1 MIEAGPFMRYQHY
14 RPIEAFLTDSYACL
28 PLGYVVVQA
37 ALVVAGLRSRW
48 PHIRFWI
55 DRTLKR
61 WQLVGVCLVF
71 LLFSAAPSRN
81 LPQYLIELCLAAFI
95 QAVNLGNIVLMV
107 WVFPQEALVGLKRV
121 SEKWFGQPG
130 AEYHESEIRNPKS
143 KTRPERSRR
152 IQNFSLDR
160 FALMTAAWVL
170 ALAALLSFFI
180 YHNQPH
186 IADELAYIYQARYLA
201 NGNLTMPVPSVP
213 DAFKFYLID
222 FKDDRWFSA
231 TPPGWPAALAIGFL
245 FGVPWLVN
253 PVLAGL
259 NVLLT
264 YILIR
269 EIYNPRNARMAVILL
284 CVSPWHLFMAM
295 NFYTHTF
302 MLTCG
307 LSAAAAIAWAR
318 KAGQTVWAW
327 LGGMAVGMGSLTRP
341 LDGLIVGGLLGLW
354 VIGLGGQRL
363 KISSIGAF
371 ILGSILIGGVV
382 LPYNKFLTGN
392 STVFPLSAFAD
403 KFFGPGVNDFGFGAN
418 RGVSWPLD
426 PFPGHG
432 PLDSLVNAT
441 LNIFSVNIELLGWS
455 TGAVLLMGLLFFVG
469 AIQKSDYLMLAVI
482 AAVIGT
488 YSFYWY
494 SGGPEYGA
502 RYWYLIL
509 VPCIALTVSCIEFL
523 TRTVGIGLA
532 DSNESRT
539 RVLLAIASL
548 CLLSLLNHF
557 PWRAID
563 KYHHFLGVRP
573 DIRRLAREYNFG
585 KSLVLIRGRNGSVQ
599 LPDYISVAAEN
610 PLDLHAS
617 VPVYAWDRS
626 PEVRRAVVKAY
637 ADRPIWIVKGP
648 SLTNSGF
655 QVVAGPLA
663 ASELLSREKRRHQVS
678 LTEST
683 NHFDD

>member
-1 MIEAGPFMRYQHY
+1 
-14 RPIEAFLTDSYACL
+14 
-28 PLGYVVVQA
+28 
-37 ALVVAGLRSRW
+37 
-48 PHIRFWI
+48 
-55 DRTLKR
+55 
-61 WQLVGVCLVF
+61 
-71 LLFSAAPSRN
+71 
-81 LPQYLIELCLAAFI
+81 
-95 QAVNLGNIVLMV
+95 
-107 WVFPQEALVGLKRV
+107 
-121 SEKWFGQPG
+121 
-130 AEYHESEIRNPKS
+130 
-143 KTRPERSRR
+143 
-152 IQNFSLDR
+152 
-160 FALMTAAWVL
+160 
-170 ALAALLSFFI
+170 
-180 YHNQPH
+180 
-186 IADELAYIYQARYLA
+186 
-201 NGNLTMPVPSVP
+201 
-213 DAFKFYLID
+213 
-222 FKDDRWFSA
+222 
-231 TPPGWPAALAIGFL
+231 
-245 FGVPWLVN
+245 
-253 PVLAGL
+253 
-259 NVLLT
+259 
-264 YILIR
+264 
-269 EIYNPRNARMAVILL
+269 
-284 CVSPWHLFMAM
+284 
-295 NFYTHTF
+295 
-302 MLTCG
+302 
-307 LSAAAAIAWAR
+307 
-318 KAGQTVWAW
+318 
-327 LGGMAVGMGSLTRP
+327 
-341 LDGLIVGGLLGLW
+341 
-354 VIGLGGQRL
+354 
-363 KISSIGAF
+363 
-371 ILGSILIGGVV
+371 
-382 LPYNKFLTGN
+382 
-392 STVFPLSAFAD
+392 
-403 KFFGPGVNDFGFGAN
+403 
-418 RGVSWPLD
+418 
-426 PFPGHG
+426 
-432 PLDSLVNAT
+432 
-441 LNIFSVNIELLGWS
+441 
-455 TGAVLLMGLLFFVG
+455 MGLLFFVG